1 MLQFCSTFFVYLDF
15 KSKAMEITI
24 KFDQRKK
31 ETKALLEYLNN
42 LPYIEV
48 VIEKPRYNA
57 ETEKAIQDVRNGK
70 TFKVKNS
77 KQLFKELGI

>member
-1 MLQFCSTFFVYLDF
+1 
-15 KSKAMEITI
+15 MELTL
-24 KFDQRKK
+24 KFDQSKK
-31 ETKALLEYLNN
+31 EVKALIEYLKS

-48 VIEKPRYNA
+48 ETEKPRYNA